1 MFIRESELRMNEK
14 EIRSCLIE
22 HLSRKHEPSN
32 TVFISELFV
41 NNFACRADLVM
52 ANGQL
57 SVFEIKSK
65 LDSLD
70 RLPSQVENYTNS
82 FENVVVVCAEKH
94 VEKIINSYDAS
105 IGVWLVRDNGQIV
118 VKRRSNKI
126 NLKVNSWLMHL
137 SVGELKSLLKEYKI
151 SSVGNRDELVF
162 KVQKGIP
169 KYKIREY
176 VLSYFKNRHEKILKL
191 KQNKLKNKNKSSSIF
206 VKGSTLEDSP
216 IDLNGLTILP
226 RKTKTNP
233 NPRPIPVRL
242 R

>member
-1 MFIRESELRMNEK
+1 MNEK

-22 HLSRKHEPSN
+22 HLSKRHDLSN
-32 TVFISELFV
+32 TVFINELFV
-41 NNFACRADLVM
+41 NNFSCRADLVM

-65 LDSLD
+65 LDTLD
-70 RLPSQVENYTNS
+70 RLPSQVENYISS
-82 FENVVVVCAEKH
+82 FENVIIVCAEKH
-94 VEKIINSYDAS
+94 IEKVLNSYDSS
-105 IGVWLVRDNGQIV
+105 IGVWLIRDNGQISI
-118 VKRRSNKI
+118 KRRSNKI
-126 NLKVNSWLMHL
+126 NLNVNSWLMHL
-137 SVGELKSLLKEYKI
+137 SVGELKNLLKIYKI
-151 SSVGNRDELVF
+151 SSIGNREELLS

-176 VLSYFKNRHEKILKL
+176 VLSYFKGRHEKILKL
-191 KQNKLKNKNKSSSIF
+191 KQSKLKNTNKPLPASKIGLL
-206 VKGSTLEDSP
+206 KDDSP
-216 IDLNGLTILP
+216 IDLNGLMILP

>member
-1 MFIRESELRMNEK
+1 MNEK

-22 HLSRKHEPSN
+22 HLSKKHEISD

-41 NNFACRADLVM
+41 NNFTCRADLVM

-65 LDSLD
+65 FDNLE
-70 RLPSQVENYTNS
+70 RLPTQVENYTSS

-94 VEKIINSYDAS
+94 IEKVLNNYDSS
-105 IGVWLVRDNGQIV
+105 IGVWLIRDSGQITI
-118 VKRRSNKI
+118 KRRSNKI
-126 NLKVNSWLMHL
+126 NLNVNSWLMHL
-137 SVGELKSLLKEYKI
+137 SVSELKNLLKKYEI
-151 SSVGNRDELVF
+151 SSIGNRQELLS
-162 KVQKGIP
+162 KVMSGIP
-169 KYKIREY
+169 KYKVREY
-176 VLSYFKNRHEKILKL
+176 VLSYFKSRHEKILKL
-191 KQNKLKNKNKSSSIF
+191 KQNKQKNIKKSSSIYDT
-206 VKGSTLEDSP
+206 GLTTQESP
-216 IDLNGLTILP
+216 VDLNGLTILP

>member
-1 MFIRESELRMNEK
+1 MNEK

-22 HLSRKHEPSN
+22 YLSKKHELSN

-41 NNFACRADLVM
+41 NNFSCRADLVM

-65 LDSLD
+65 LDTLD

-82 FENVVVVCAEKH
+82 FENVVVVCADKH
-94 VEKIINSYDAS
+94 IDKVLKSYDS
-105 IGVWLVRDNGQIV
+105 GIGVWLIRDNGQIII
-118 VKRRSNKI
+118 KRRSNKI
-126 NLKVNSWLMHL
+126 NLNVNSWLMHL
-137 SVGELKSLLKEYKI
+137 SVGELKSLLKTYKI
-151 SSVGNRDELVF
+151 SSIGNREELLS

-176 VLSYFKNRHEKILKL
+176 VLSYFKGRHEKILKL
-191 KQNKLKNKNKSSSIF
+191 KQNKLKKTSKQSSMSGIGLTF
-206 VKGSTLEDSP
+206 EGSP